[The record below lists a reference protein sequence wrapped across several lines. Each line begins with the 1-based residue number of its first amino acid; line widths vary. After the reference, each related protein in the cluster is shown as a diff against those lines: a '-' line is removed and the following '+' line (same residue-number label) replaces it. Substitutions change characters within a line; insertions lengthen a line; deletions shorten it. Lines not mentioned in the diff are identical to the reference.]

1 MVHVA
6 GQLDCMEIQVVP
18 SDKVVAN
25 ARYWSVL
32 YHPKS
37 LYVNDTYGTNI
48 TCTHATM
55 VSFPISPSGKT
66 ACDCSHL
73 WTKFRSWGNGLRLVR
88 YVFSIAMRSKV
99 KHSNAVPVA
108 PPSSLPL
115 PSHSLGMASGI
126 SANPNLCS
134 LTNAMRFNESL
145 E

>member
-1 MVHVA
+1 
-6 GQLDCMEIQVVP
+6 
-18 SDKVVAN
+18 
-25 ARYWSVL
+25 
-32 YHPKS
+32 
-37 LYVNDTYGTNI
+37 
-48 TCTHATM
+48 M

-88 YVFSIAMRSKV
+88 YAFSIAMRSKV

-108 PPSSLPL
+108 PPSSLPQ

-145 E
+145 CSFQLEATQFQSSAAIRKKIHPFSLLLQI